1 MSYQTDGFLKS
12 ATKSVSNR
20 YKISGHVYK
29 DRYLFKKLTITLK
42 TSSSN
47 LLCLP
52 KLRLSSFDKLVAT
65 GSMGLE
71 GSMHRFS
78 RLVTRGIFL
87 DLHPINCNRST
98 PQKFNSVI
106 LAGWSQGRPV
116 VSRSKNTRLLMQTV
130 DETVG
135 ETVEER
141 FNETASGTDMVIE
154 VQCD

>member
-1 MSYQTDGFLKS
+1 
-12 ATKSVSNR
+12 
-20 YKISGHVYK
+20 
-29 DRYLFKKLTITLK
+29 
-42 TSSSN
+42 
-47 LLCLP
+47 
-52 KLRLSSFDKLVAT
+52 
-65 GSMGLE
+65 MGLE

-130 DETVG
+130 DETAG